1 MNRAMI
7 KIAAIAM
14 LVACCA
20 TSGDAYAANPPRGK
34 FGTQTAA
41 RKQEND
47 DMKRKLA
54 PYLTDEGMSGR
65 VSWKEYAVN
74 PKAKGEPTL
83 LVVFGGRDSVR
94 RGNVPGAIPPAIDKA
109 LVYGRT
115 RAKDARLVVLVPEIV
130 LEHGK
135 GFRERPSTDGI
146 AKLVLARA
154 EANGVKRERI
164 FATGFSMG
172 GGLVYS
178 LLDENPTLFS
188 RAVVV
193 GASGDPRFADGLKA
207 EIFALHG
214 ADDDL
219 IPLASV
225 KSLADA
231 ASKKAPGKMKLEVL
245 AKTGHAESE
254 KAAYS
259 KPAVWSWLFR

>member
-1 MNRAMI
+1 MNRPMI

-14 LVACCA
+14 LVTCCA

-34 FGTQTAA
+34 FGMQTAA

-94 RGNVPGAIPPAIDKA
+94 RGDVPGAIPPAIDKA

-193 GASGDPRFADGLKA
+193 GASGDPRFADGIKT

-219 IPLASV
+219 IPLARV
-225 KSLADA
+225 KSLADG

-245 AKTGHAESE
+245 SKTGHAESE
-254 KAAYS
+254 KAAYA
-259 KPAVWSWLFR
+259 KPTVWSWLFR

>member
-1 MNRAMI
+1 MNRSMI
-7 KIAAIAM
+7 RIA
-14 LVACCA
+14 VAVILAACYA

-47 DMKRKLA
+47 DMKRKLT

-65 VSWKEYAVN
+65 VTWKEYTVN

-94 RGNVPGAIPPAIDKA
+94 RGDVPGAIPLAIDKA

-130 LEHGK
+130 IEHGR

-154 EANGVKRERI
+154 EANGVKRERV

-207 EIFALHG
+207 EILALHG

-231 ASKKAPGKMKLEVL
+231 ALKKAPGKMKLEVL

-254 KAAYS
+254 KAAYA
-259 KPAVWSWLFR
+259 KPTVWSWLFR